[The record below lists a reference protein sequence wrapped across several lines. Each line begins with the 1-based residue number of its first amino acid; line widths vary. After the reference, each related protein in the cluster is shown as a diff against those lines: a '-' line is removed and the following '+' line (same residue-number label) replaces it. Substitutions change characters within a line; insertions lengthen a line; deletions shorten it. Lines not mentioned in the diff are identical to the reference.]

1 MTVGV
6 MTVGAMT
13 VDVMTGDLS
22 GCDDC
27 VHIWGYVRV

>member
-27 VHIWGYVRV
+27 VHIWGYVWV